1 MRIRRRTCSQEE
13 RDNRAATLQGVKVR
27 RTLSSLLSASLS
39 ALFLCVTPLTM
50 LSGSALSGSV
60 VVAPSA
66 APVLP
71 VSAYLAAVGHVA
83 QTYNNCGPAAIVAVL
98 SYYGVRVSQGE
109 VAGVLRPNGGY
120 MLAGVIPP
128 FVTRY
133 GLRATRFKNDS
144 LENLRQLAAAG
155 IPVIVLQWMNRP
167 GGIPHFRVVRGYDDA
182 VGLVWL
188 SDPIYGANV
197 YVKYAD
203 FERLWTLA
211 GQEFVPVYRPQQT
224 ALVGRILNVRL

>member
-1 MRIRRRTCSQEE
+1 M
-13 RDNRAATLQGVKVR
+13 NVR
-27 RTLSSLLSASLS
+27 R
-39 ALFLCVTPLTM
+39 ALFHLLLGLTLATASAGTP
-50 LSGSALSGSV
+50 ASV
-60 VVAPSA
+60 RPAPLHPA
-66 APVLP
+66 QLHP

-83 QTYNNCGPAAIVAVL
+83 QTYNNCGPASIVSVL
-98 SYYGVRVSQGE
+98 SYYGVRASQGE

-133 GLRATRFKNDS
+133 GLRATRFKNGS

-182 VGLVWL
+182 AGLMWL
-188 SDPIYGANV
+188 SDPIYGPNV

-203 FERLWTLA
+203 FERLWGLA
-211 GQEFVPVYRPQQT
+211 GQEFVPVYRPAQT
-224 ALVGRILNVRL
+224 VLVGRILNVRL

>member
-1 MRIRRRTCSQEE
+1 MRVRKRTCSQEE
-13 RDNRAATLQGVKVR
+13 RDNRAARLRGVKVR
-27 RTLSSLLSASLS
+27 RTLSSLLSASRS
-39 ALFLCVTPLTM
+39 ALFLCVTPLTT
-50 LSGSALSGSV
+50 LSGSALSGSAV
-60 VVAPSA
+60 AAPSA

-133 GLRATRFKNDS
+133 GLRATRFRNGS
-144 LENLRQLAAAG
+144 LEHLRQLAAAG

-182 VGLVWL
+182 AGLVWL

>member
-1 MRIRRRTCSQEE
+1 MHVRKRTCSQEK
-13 RDNRAATLQGVKVR
+13 RDNRAATLRSVKVR
-27 RTLSSLLSASLS
+27 RALSSLLSASLS

-50 LSGSALSGSV
+50 LSGLALSGSV
-60 VVAPSA
+60 VAAPSA

-120 MLAGVIPP
+120 MLTGVIPP

-133 GLRATRFKNDS
+133 GLRATRFRNGS

-182 VGLVWL
+182 AGLVWL

-224 ALVGRILNVRL
+224 TLVGRILNVRL

>member
-1 MRIRRRTCSQEE
+1 M
-13 RDNRAATLQGVKVR
+13 KVR
-27 RTLSSLLSASLS
+27 RAVFPLLLGLTLATASAG
-39 ALFLCVTPLTM
+39 TPAGAQSQTAQLHPT
-50 LSGSALSGSV
+50 
-60 VVAPSA
+60 
-66 APVLP
+66 
-71 VSAYLAAVGHVA
+71 SAYLAAVGHVA

-98 SYYGVRVSQGE
+98 NYYGVQASQGE

-128 FVTRY
+128 FITRY
-133 GLRATRFKNDS
+133 GLRATRFRNGS

-182 VGLVWL
+182 AGLVWL
-188 SDPIYGANV
+188 SDPIYGPNV

-211 GQEFVPVYRPQQT
+211 GQEFVPVYRPAQT